1 MKLPVA
7 LVLLTIFFLSCSKEL
22 YTAKQVNENHG
33 QIDAIAGKL
42 FATFTEQTFIG
53 PKQLDSLGLSD
64 ADIRLL
70 KYKIKCPY
78 VQLIYSGKLL
88 AVFPADSIVIFT
100 RSGLNILGNEQDIIV
115 DMRRP
120 VRDSI
125 QVPTGQFD
133 KYYRIRKGIYY
144 VKTAMPAL

>member
-1 MKLPVA
+1 MR
-7 LVLLTIFFLSCSKEL
+7 LLIAMGVFFLSCSKQS
-22 YTAKQVNENHG
+22 YTTKVNENYA
-33 QIDAIAGKL
+33 QLDAIAGKL
-42 FATFTEQTFIG
+42 FDGFSVQTFIG

-64 ADIRLL
+64 ADVRFL
-70 KYKIKCPY
+70 KHQLKCPY

-88 AVFPADSIVIFT
+88 AFFPADSVVIFT
-100 RSGLNILGNEQDIIV
+100 RTGMNILGNEQDIIV

-133 KYYRIRKGIYY
+133 KYYKIRKGMYY
-144 VKTAMPAL
+144 VKAAMPAL

>member
-1 MKLPVA
+1 MRLLIA
-7 LVLLTIFFLSCSKEL
+7 LGAGLFFFSCSRES
-22 YTAKQVNENHG
+22 YTTKVNKNYA
-33 QIDAIAGKL
+33 QLDAIAGKL
-42 FATFTEQTFIG
+42 FGGFTTQTFIG

-64 ADIRLL
+64 ADVRFL
-70 KYKIKCPY
+70 KYQLNCPY

-88 AVFPADSIVIFT
+88 AFFPADSVVIFT
-100 RSGLNILGNEQDIIV
+100 RTGLNILGNEQDIIV

-125 QVPTGQFD
+125 QVPTGQFE

-144 VKTAMPAL
+144 VKAAMPAL